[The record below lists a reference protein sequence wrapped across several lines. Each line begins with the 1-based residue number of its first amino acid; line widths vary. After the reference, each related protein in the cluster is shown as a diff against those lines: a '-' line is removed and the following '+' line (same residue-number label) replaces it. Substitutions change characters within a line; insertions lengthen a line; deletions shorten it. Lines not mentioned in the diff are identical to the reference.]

1 MNTKERSRPFG
12 GSKKPAGRTSARK
25 NAAPQMKR
33 TAGTAIKPKTRQ
45 PQKPAAERSRKQ
57 PSPDVV
63 YTQPGPFNRN
73 RFILRLVTVVA
84 VVLALVFGMSIF
96 FKVDADKITVSG
108 MNKYTAWQVR
118 EASGIRDGENLLG
131 LSDARIGSKIID
143 ALPYVKQAR
152 VGIKL
157 PDTVHIEI
165 VEMEV
170 VYAVEDE
177 TGNWWLMSSDG
188 TVVERTGSGATGE
201 YTKIIGVQ
209 LDSPVVGE
217 KAVALEQAVTDTAP
231 EGETVVATVHN
242 RERLDAAIT
251 ILQYMESAGII
262 GQAASVN
269 VTNLFELE
277 FWYADRFQVKLGD
290 TTQLSYKI
298 RSAKSAIDQ
307 MGDYQTGV
315 LDASFILRPD
325 EVIHTSFDH

>member
-1 MNTKERSRPFG
+1 MDTKEKNRSTGVGR
-12 GSKKPAGRTSARK
+12 KPAGNTSAKRP
-25 NAAPQMKR
+25 AAPQTKR
-33 TAGTAIKPKTRQ
+33 AAATATKSRPRQ
-45 PQKPAAERSRKQ
+45 QQKPATEKVRKQ
-57 PSPDVV
+57 PSAEVV

-73 RFILRLVTVVA
+73 RFLLRLVTVVA

-96 FKVDADKITVSG
+96 FKVDEDKITVSG
-108 MNKYTAWQVR
+108 TNKYTAWQIR

-131 LSDARIGSKIID
+131 LSDARISGKIQE
-143 ALPYVKQAR
+143 ALPYVKDVH

-170 VYAVEDE
+170 VYGVEDAS
-177 TGNWWLMSSDG
+177 GNWWLISSDG

-209 LDSPVVGE
+209 VDSPAVGQ
-217 KAVALEQAVTDTAP
+217 KAEALEQEVTDTTP
-231 EGETVVATVHN
+231 EGETVQMTVHN
-242 RERLDAAIT
+242 RERLDTAVT
-251 ILQYMESAGII
+251 VLQYMESAGII
-262 GQAASVN
+262 GQAASVD

-290 TTQLSYKI
+290 STQLSYKI

-307 MGDYQTGV
+307 LGAYETGV
-315 LDASFILRPD
+315 LDASFVLRPD
-325 EVIHTSFDH
+325 EVIHTKFE